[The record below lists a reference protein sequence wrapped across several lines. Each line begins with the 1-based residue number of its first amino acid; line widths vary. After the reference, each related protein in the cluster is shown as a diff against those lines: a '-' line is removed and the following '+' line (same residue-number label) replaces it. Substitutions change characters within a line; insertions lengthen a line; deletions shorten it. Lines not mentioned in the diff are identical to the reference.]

1 MLIYDGA
8 KKLGMGMHGSLSP
21 FDQTN
26 TLIGAGPDF
35 LSGVRNELPSG
46 NIDIAPTVLWLM
58 GIRPLAPLDGRV
70 LFEAIRDRKPEAAKP
85 EENRLEATSDLGTV
99 RWTQYLRTATYKNAT
114 YFLEG
119 NGGQADK

>member
-1 MLIYDGA
+1 
-8 KKLGMGMHGSLSP
+8 MHGSLSP

-26 TLIGAGPDF
+26 TLIGAGPD
-35 LSGVRNELPSG
+35 LRVGLRDELPSG
-46 NIDIAPTVLWLM
+46 NIDVAPTVLWLM

-85 EENRLEATSDLGTV
+85 EEKRLETARDLGTV
-99 RWTQYLRTATYKNAT
+99 RWTQYLRTVTYKGAT

-119 NGGQADK
+119 NGAQETK